1 MSATWGN
8 SENIY
13 SLRVLP
19 LVTQTRLFG
28 PPKGCRSHCLVRDSG
43 AQPECLERRSC
54 SCATSPLELHVVALA
69 ADRAGPR
76 IIECRV
82 PRWGRGAKD
91 GHAPVEGQPRRLQQQ
106 FQILED
112 APRLAR
118 HRTVLAL
125 AALRVDRHHAGAE
138 DHPPGPDRRARV
150 IALFPTKIEAGN
162 RGRYDLAHAS
172 SRRWPRSEFIAAR
185 SADKTAHA
193 DRGRSNWHRIPAHA
207 AAVTWRVGAVR
218 PRRRR
223 ALVAGPRATLAT
235 RRRDQ
240 PS

>member
-54 SCATSPLELHVVALA
+54 SCATSPLELHLVALA

-138 DHPPGPDRRARV
+138 DHPACPDRRSLVMAV
-150 IALFPTKIEAGN
+150 FPAKIEAGD
-162 RGRYDLAHAS
+162 RGRDALAHAT
-172 SRRWPRSEFIAAR
+172 SRRWPRNEPTAAS
-185 SADKTAHA
+185 SADKTARG
-193 DRGRSNWHRIPAHA
+193 DRGRSNWHRMPAHA
-207 AAVTWRVGAVR
+207 AAMTWKGGGVR

-223 ALVAGPRATLAT
+223 APVAGPRATPGAH
-235 RRRDQ
+235 RRDQ
-240 PS
+240 PW